1 MCAARVVL
9 FTVTDSSH
17 MSGGVRTELEP
28 SVHHQSEEGL
38 ERRDMSQNKFDVRT
52 DKYWVTEHN
61 FFPEVRCQITPPQEV
76 RIHDVT
82 LREAEQSPHVVL
94 RPDEKMRI
102 YQALDELGVYSI
114 ELFPIISEE
123 DKAFAREICKHKR
136 RAKVVFLCRWFKE
149 EVDFALECGADAV
162 VVEGTGNTEFGKFVL
177 NVTPDEMYKNFVETT
192 LHATRNGLF
201 TTVMPWDSNRG
212 SFEFME
218 RIYKGVVNEG
228 GANHVAIADTFGCAI
243 PWATAHFVKK
253 LREWVPGVPVE
264 MHAHNDFGLATSVML
279 SAVAAGA
286 QVVHTAINSLGERAG
301 NAATDEVALGLELLL
316 GVKTGINLD
325 KLYPAAHLVAELAK
339 IPVARNKPVTGDNE
353 FTCESGM
360 VAYCI
365 DKFAK
370 SHVPSQAY
378 NPDVIGRE
386 GFNIILGKMSGAYSV
401 DLKLKSLG
409 FDLNKD
415 QIKDITEIVKNEG
428 CIRKWSLTDSDTV
441 SIVKTYLASTK

>member
-1 MCAARVVL
+1 MAQ
-9 FTVTDSSH
+9 
-17 MSGGVRTELEP
+17 P
-28 SVHHQSEEGL
+28 
-38 ERRDMSQNKFDVRT
+38 KFPVKT

-61 FFPEVRCQITPPQEV
+61 FFDEVRKQITPPSEV

-102 YQALDELGVYSI
+102 YEALDDLGVYSI

-123 DKAFAREICKHKR
+123 DKAFAKEICKNKR
-136 RAKVVFLCRWFKE
+136 RAKVVFLCRWFKD
-149 EVDFALECGADAV
+149 EVDFALECGADGV

-177 NVTPDEMYKNFVETT
+177 NVTPDQMYKNFVETT
-192 LHATRNGLF
+192 LHATKNGLF
-201 TTVMPWDSNRG
+201 TSVMPWDSNRG

-218 RIYKGVVNEG
+218 RVYKGVVNEG
-228 GANHVAIADTFGCAI
+228 GANHIVIADTFGCAI
-243 PWATAHFVKK
+243 PWATKFFVNK
-253 LREWVPGVPVE
+253 LQEWCPGIPVE
-264 MHAHNDFGLATSVML
+264 MHAHNDFGMATSVMV

-286 QVVHTAINSLGERAG
+286 KVVHTAINCLGERAG
-301 NAATDEVALGLELLL
+301 NAATDEVSLALELLL
-316 GVKTGINLD
+316 GVKTGVNLD
-325 KLYPAAHLVAELAK
+325 KLYPVSHLVAELAK
-339 IPVARNKPVTGDNE
+339 IPIARNKAVTGDNE

-370 SHVPSQAY
+370 AHVPSQAY
-378 NPDVIGRE
+378 NPEVIGRD

-401 DLKLKSLG
+401 DLKLRSLG
-409 FDLNKD
+409 FEMTKE

-428 CIRKWSLTDSDTV
+428 SIRKWSLTDNDVVTIAKS
-441 SIVKTYLASTK
+441 YLANTKK